1 LTGNILAIVLTF
13 ITVGEQDKWMQVS
26 ERIMPLD
33 WCLKRAEEAYRR
45 DDTQTAFRIVCIPTD
60 QRVPFNAK

>member
-1 LTGNILAIVLTF
+1 
-13 ITVGEQDKWMQVS
+13 
-26 ERIMPLD
+26 MPLD